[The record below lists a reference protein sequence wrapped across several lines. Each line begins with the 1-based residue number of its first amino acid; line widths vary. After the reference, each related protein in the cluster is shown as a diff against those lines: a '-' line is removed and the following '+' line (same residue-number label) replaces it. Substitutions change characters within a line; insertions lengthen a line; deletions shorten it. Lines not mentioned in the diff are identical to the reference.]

1 MPKPKSTKSTKPS
14 TPVKPVSMTFVG
26 LRMPA
31 EWIEA
36 VKQHCEQ
43 AGFPGSH
50 PMILR
55 RAIEIGLKTMG
66 IEAEPR

>member
-1 MPKPKSTKSTKPS
+1 MTKPKTNKISKPS
-14 TPVKPVSMTFVG
+14 TPAKPERMTFVG
-26 LRMPA
+26 LRMPP
-31 EWIEA
+31 EWIDA

-50 PMILR
+50 PTIIR